1 MRWSMN
7 ASCEAATLA
16 GLVHIC
22 ACGTGPNEREG
33 TEGAVGGALVC
44 EERLVCH
51 QPEVRLV
58 LTVLRK
64 AVHPLVAGGG
74 GALSPFCAETK
85 TEGT

>member
-7 ASCEAATLA
+7 ASCEAEALG

-33 TEGAVGGALVC
+33 AEGAA
-44 EERLVCH
+44 
-51 QPEVRLV
+51 
-58 LTVLRK
+58 
-64 AVHPLVAGGG
+64 
-74 GALSPFCAETK
+74 SPFCAETK